1 MRGKYMEADSRQP
14 TRKPYPARKAL
25 PRRDAPPSESVT
37 EEEAESAEVFTA
49 TQPPPIP
56 ISERIQPWVQLKY
69 FSFHPAIFKTMV
81 AAVSPQA
88 KAGDWVQIYDRNGQ
102 PFGRGLY
109 NPSAKV
115 PLRVFYHGQEQPTD
129 KLLATHLERAAH
141 LRKETLGLFSAD
153 ETDACRVVHSD
164 GDNLSGLV
172 VDRYADTLSIEV
184 HSLGI
189 WQRLPAFTE
198 YLHRQLGTKRQVVH
212 VDSAIAK
219 MEGIRVPEILQR
231 SDNVNLVK
239 IKEHGIRYE
248 VNFSEGHKTGF
259 FCDQRENR
267 RKLGE
272 YVKQL
277 GAARVL
283 DLCCY
288 SGGFSLSAKLL
299 GGAEE
304 VTAVDLD
311 EKAIAQAKRNMN
323 LNQTRLNLVHTDAFA
338 YARQMQRNGTTWP
351 VVVLDPPKLVLSRR
365 EEMDGRKTY
374 EDLNWVTLRLVESG
388 GLFVTCSCS
397 GLLPAEDFEQIVI
410 RAAHRQN
417 RRLQIL
423 ERTGPGADHPVLSNC
438 PESRYLKVIWARV
451 F

>member
-1 MRGKYMEADSRQP
+1 MDSDFRP
-14 TRKPYPARKAL
+14 YNRKPYPERK
-25 PRRDAPPSESVT
+25 PSTRRDAPPSDAENG
-37 EEEAESAEVFTA
+37 EEAADDGVGVLAS
-49 TQPPPIP
+49 TQPKPIP
-56 ISERIQPWVQLKY
+56 VSERIQPWVQMKY
-69 FSFHPAIFKTMV
+69 FSFHPTIFKTMI

-115 PLRVFYHGQEQPTD
+115 PLRVFYHGQEQPAD
-129 KLLATHLERAAH
+129 NLLTTYLERAVH
-141 LRKETLGLFSAD
+141 LRKETLGLFSSE

-172 VDRYADTLSIEV
+172 VDRYGDTLSIEV

-189 WQRLPAFTE
+189 WHRLPAFIE
-198 YLHRQLGTKRQVVH
+198 YLHKQLGTKRQVVH
-212 VDSAIAK
+212 VDTSIAK
-219 MEGIRVPEILQR
+219 LEGIRVPEILQR
-231 SDNVNLVK
+231 SDNVNSVK
-239 IKEHGIRYE
+239 IREHGIRYE

-267 RKLGE
+267 LKLGE

-277 GAARVL
+277 GAKRVL

-288 SGGFSLSAKLL
+288 SGGFALAAKVL
-299 GGAEE
+299 GGADE

-311 EKAIAQAKRNMN
+311 EKAVAQAKRNAN

-338 YARQMQRNGTTWP
+338 YARQMQKNGATWP

-374 EDLNWVTLRLVESG
+374 EDLNWVTLRLVETG

>member
-1 MRGKYMEADSRQP
+1 MDADSRNSAYKP
-14 TRKPYPARKAL
+14 TSQRRPL
-25 PRRDAPPSESVT
+25 PRRDGPPAELVPDDTETPAP
-37 EEEAESAEVFTA
+37 EVIGRVE
-49 TQPPPIP
+49 PPPIP
-56 ISERIQPWVQLKY
+56 VSERKQPWVQIKY

-81 AAVSPQA
+81 AAASPQA
-88 KAGDWVQIYDRNGQ
+88 KAGDWVQVYDRNGQ

-109 NPSAKV
+109 NPAAKV
-115 PLRVFYHGQEQPTD
+115 PLRVFYHGKDEPTD
-129 KLLATHLERAAH
+129 ALLSTHLERAVH
-141 LRKETLGLFSAD
+141 LRKQTLGLHASED
-153 ETDACRVVHSD
+153 TDAFRIVHSD
-164 GDNLSGLV
+164 GDNLSGLI
-172 VDRYADTLSIEV
+172 VDRYADTLSVEV

-189 WQRLPAFTE
+189 WQRLPAYIR
-198 YLHRQLGTKRQVVH
+198 YLHEMLGTKRQIIH
-212 VDSAIAK
+212 VDPAIAK
-219 MEGIRVPEILQR
+219 MEGIRLPEILQR

-239 IKEHGIRYE
+239 IREYGIRYE
-248 VNFSEGHKTGF
+248 VNFAEGHKTGF

-267 RKLGE
+267 HKLGQ
-272 YVKQL
+272 YVRQL
-277 GAARVL
+277 GASRVL

-288 SGGFSLSAKLL
+288 SGGFSLAARIL
-299 GGAEE
+299 GGAED

-311 EKAIAQAKRNMN
+311 EKAIAQARRNAN

-351 VVVLDPPKLVLSRR
+351 VVILDPPKLVLSRR

-397 GLLPAEDFEQIVI
+397 GLLSAEDFEQIVT
-410 RAAHRQN
+410 RAAHRHN

-423 ERTGPGADHPVLSNC
+423 ERTGPGADHPMLSNC